1 MQEFVLKKKTIV
13 GHCLG
18 KYLNRT
24 LIIQNILLK
33 WSNDWH
39 KSTKKPNQQMQGW
52 PAEEGCRASGA
63 EGTGIPNQ
71 QSDSRRQQP
80 ACHVSSR
87 SVQPFCQN
95 SRLCPITGKN
105 AGVGGN
111 FGEKERVNCRQ
122 HKLVRWVGEGWGYHV
137 E

>member
-33 WSNDWH
+33 WFNDWH

-52 PAEEGCRASGA
+52 PAEEGCRGSGA

-71 QSDSRRQQP
+71 HNPTVADNNLP
-80 ACHVSSR
+80 ATFHLDLFSHFARIHVY
-87 SVQPFCQN
+87 VQLRAKTQG
-95 SRLCPITGKN
+95 RGK
-105 AGVGGN
+105 
-111 FGEKERVNCRQ
+111 FRGERK
-122 HKLVRWVGEGWGYHV
+122 G
-137 E
+137 